1 MASVVEVD
9 VCLVFALV
17 DECRKI
23 LPAIAGRDEAAD
35 RNAVTVDAV
44 ATQAAITITDRIIR
58 ALLTQSPESKS
69 KADFLSA
76 FRGPN
81 NNGVHMEQLHHIFIS
96 NHE

>member
-23 LPAIAGRDEAAD
+23 LPAIAGRDEAD

-58 ALLTQSPESKS
+58 ALLTQSPENKS

>member
-23 LPAIAGRDEAAD
+23 LPAIEGRDEAD